1 MKKYIVTAYY
11 VDVYQL
17 DDNPADGEG
26 FFIKWGT
33 LYKQCTE
40 SGELLE
46 FDPVMESDHKY
57 PVNVEVEYDDAV
69 VDDEDV
75 DDDE

>member
-1 MKKYIVTAYY
+1 
-11 VDVYQL
+11 
-17 DDNPADGEG
+17 
-26 FFIKWGT
+26 
-33 LYKQCTE
+33 
-40 SGELLE
+40 
-46 FDPVMESDHKY
+46 MESDHKY